1 MRRTGRQIV
10 ANAGTTRRES
20 AQQNNAALWQR
31 VVDNNAEELLWVAE
45 VLAGSRQAGEH
56 WLAEAMALA
65 EEAQYVAPEWMLS
78 WVKRLLVHVALKQIS
93 SEIRQLIPSGE
104 ARSATPP
111 ARIGG
116 SVVDRQQLRFV
127 SPLRITGS
135 FDALERAC
143 FILYGYLE
151 YPMLD
156 CVLLLGCPR
165 GWIEAMCQR
174 ALAKVTA
181 IGQLNQDEMPEMT
194 FFISPGVTECAG

>member
-1 MRRTGRQIV
+1 MRRTGRQTA

-20 AQQNNAALWQR
+20 AQNNARLWQG
-31 VVDNNAEELLWVAE
+31 VVDNNAEELLWAAE
-45 VLAGSRQAGEH
+45 VLAGNRQAGEQ

-78 WVKRLLVHVALKQIS
+78 WIKRLLVHVALKQTS
-93 SEIRQLIPSGE
+93 GEIRQLIPLGE

-111 ARIGG
+111 ARIGAG
-116 SVVDRQQLRFV
+116 ALDRQQLRFF
-127 SPLRITGS
+127 SALRITGS
-135 FDALERAC
+135 FDVLERAC

-174 ALAKVTA
+174 VLTKVTG
-181 IGQLNQDEMPEMT
+181 ICQLNQDDMPEIT
-194 FFISPGVTECAG
+194 FLISPGVTECAG

>member
-1 MRRTGRQIV
+1 MRRTGRQV
-10 ANAGTTRRES
+10 AANAGRTRRQS
-20 AQQNNAALWQR
+20 AQQNNAGLWQR
-31 VVDNNAEELLWVAE
+31 AVNNNAEELLWVAE
-45 VLAGSRQAGEH
+45 VLAGSTQMGEQ
-56 WLAEAMALA
+56 WLAEAIALA

-93 SEIRQLIPSGE
+93 GEITQLIPPGE
-104 ARSATPP
+104 LRSAP
-111 ARIGG
+111 ADRV
-116 SVVDRQQLRFV
+116 SASALDRQQLRFV

-135 FDALERAC
+135 FDVLERAC

-174 ALAKVTA
+174 VLAKVTGHGQSTQEDVPA
-181 IGQLNQDEMPEMT
+181 IT

>member
-1 MRRTGRQIV
+1 MRRAGRQV
-10 ANAGTTRRES
+10 AANAGRTRRQS
-20 AQQNNAALWQR
+20 AQQNNAGLWQR
-31 VVDNNAEELLWVAE
+31 AVNNNAEELLWVAE
-45 VLAGSRQAGEH
+45 VLAGSTQMGEQ
-56 WLAEAMALA
+56 WLAEAIALA

-93 SEIRQLIPSGE
+93 GEITQLIPPGE
-104 ARSATPP
+104 LRSAP
-111 ARIGG
+111 ADRV
-116 SVVDRQQLRFV
+116 SASALDRQQLRFV

-135 FDALERAC
+135 FDVLERAC

-174 ALAKVTA
+174 VLAKVTGLGQSTQEDIPA
-181 IGQLNQDEMPEMT
+181 IT